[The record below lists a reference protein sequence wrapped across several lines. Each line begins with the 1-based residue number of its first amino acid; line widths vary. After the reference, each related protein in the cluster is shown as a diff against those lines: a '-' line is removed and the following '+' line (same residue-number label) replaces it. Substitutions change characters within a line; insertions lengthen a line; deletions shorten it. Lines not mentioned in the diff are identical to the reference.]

1 MIFVHDVGIHST
13 RPKEQQPDLVM
24 ELKSLTGKVY
34 RRADHFIQLAIL
46 GAHKAVGKRALPEK
60 TAVYMTSGQGN
71 ISVFDRICRQRRRQN
86 LLPRP
91 VDFINL
97 LSNSAGFYV
106 ASHLG
111 LEGKNLFVTH
121 HRFPVQMA
129 LLAAQN
135 DLYLGKQEMVLLGG
149 VDEWLADRERAEK
162 LLGLAP
168 DTPLGEASNW
178 LLLGRDAAKSIA
190 GIEVLPQSLDQAD
203 LNSFLADTEKGAFLA
218 FSRRIPAGDISRLLQ
233 RHHHCRRFAYENS
246 CAYYETQPLF
256 VINSFLKRQCGELIH
271 IDGSGGNYW
280 VIRLAKALHC
290 SSPVVISST
299 SVTSQPCGCL

>member
-1 MIFVHDVGIHST
+1 MIFIHAFGIHNT
-13 RPKEQQPDLVM
+13 RPKEQQPDLVR
-24 ELKSLTGKVY
+24 ELKCLSGKVY

-46 GAHKAVGKRALPEK
+46 GAHKAVGTRPLPEK

-71 ISVFDRICRQRRRQN
+71 ISVFDRICKQRRRQN

-106 ASHLG
+106 ASHCG
-111 LEGKNLFVTH
+111 LEGKNIFVTH

-135 DLYLGKQEMVLLGG
+135 DLRSGKQEMVLLGG
-149 VDEWLADRERAEK
+149 VDEWLAGRERAEK

-178 LLLGRDAAKSIA
+178 LLLGRDDKMSTA
-190 GIEVLPQSLDQAD
+190 GIEVLSQSIDPAG
-203 LNSFLADTEKGAFLA
+203 LNALLADAKKETFLA
-218 FSRRIPAGDISRLLQ
+218 FSRRLPAGDISRFMATNRQ
-233 RHHHCRRFAYENS
+233 CRRFVYETS

-256 VINSFLKRQCGELIH
+256 VINHFLERKKGTLIH
-271 IDGSGGNYW
+271 IDGAGNHYW
-280 VIRLAKALHC
+280 VIRMTTKDKDA
-290 SSPVVISST
+290 
-299 SVTSQPCGCL
+299 